1 MWINRTKYEVEKL
14 KYRQRISYLE
24 NLICPCE
31 SHDYVDISHEYI
43 FEYSHGFITEQ
54 LEDIRVLKCKKCGKL
69 DYELS

>member
-31 SHDYVDISHEYI
+31 SHDYVEIAHEIIDEHSTVKHI
-43 FEYSHGFITEQ
+43 F
-54 LEDIRVLKCKKCGKL
+54 R
-69 DYELS
+69 

>member
-31 SHDYVDISHEYI
+31 SHDYVEISHEIIDEHSTIKHI
-43 FEYSHGFITEQ
+43 F
-54 LEDIRVLKCKKCGKL
+54 KCKKYGKL
-69 DYELS
+69 HDKLS

>member
-31 SHDYVDISHEYI
+31 SHDYVEIAHEIIDEHSTVHI
-43 FEYSHGFITEQ
+43 F
-54 LEDIRVLKCKKCGKL
+54 RCKKCGKL
-69 DYELS
+69 HDELS

>member
-31 SHDYVDISHEYI
+31 SHDYVEIAHEI
-43 FEYSHGFITEQ
+43 IVGHGTVKPMF
-54 LEDIRVLKCKKCGKL
+54 RCKNCGKL
-69 DYELS
+69 HDELS